1 MHRAEH
7 APAFMLHQRPWGDS
21 GRVIELF
28 TRDHGRLSVF
38 ARGVRGAQARLAAVL
53 QPFVPL
59 LVSWAGR
66 GEAPRL
72 TGAEVD
78 RPRQPVAPLP
88 HGRLLSA
95 WYVSEL
101 VLTLTARH
109 DPQPELFACYAAAL
123 ADLRTD
129 AGHERTLRLFEKR
142 LLDVLGYGVAELDE
156 ACFENPAE
164 LARLRPVLRAAVA
177 RCLEGR
183 TLRTRSVAVSL
194 REFARTHGAEEP
206 ASRCRD

>member
-1 MHRAEH
+1 
-7 APAFMLHQRPWGDS
+7 MLHQRPWGDA
-21 GRVIELF
+21 GRIIELF
-28 TRDHGRLSVF
+28 SREHGRLSVF
-38 ARGVRGAQARLAAVL
+38 AHGVRGAQARLAPVL

-72 TGAEVD
+72 TGAEPD
-78 RPRQPVAPLP
+78 RERAAAGALPRA
-88 HGRLLSA
+88 RLMSA

-109 DPQPELFACYAAAL
+109 DPQPELFDHYAQAL
-123 ADLRTD
+123 AGLRS
-129 AGHERTLRLFEKR
+129 AASQERTLRLFEKR

-156 ACFENPAE
+156 ACFDDPAE
-164 LARLRPVLRAAVA
+164 LEKLRPVLRAGVA

-183 TLRTRSVAVSL
+183 PLRTRTVAVSL
-194 REFARTHGAEEP
+194 REFARVNRPGNGA
-206 ASRCRD
+206 